1 MIRKPLRILI
11 VEDEPLAR
19 QRLYTLL
26 HMAPGY
32 KVVASAA
39 DGRQAVSL
47 VRQHHPEIMLLDIQL
62 PGLNGFEVLSSL
74 RDDPTPPAV
83 ILLTAHGDHALRAFD
98 AQVVDYLLKPF
109 TRERLLE
116 ALERARAHCAPED
129 GMITDLEQGEIPRRD
144 RIAVR
149 SGTRSIALP
158 FEEIYYAIADNV
170 HCHIFAAKERARI
183 SESLASLHTRL
194 PQGSLRAHQPLC
206 RRESGA
212 HQRDEAH
219 FKWRSRIA
227 PHEWN
232 CPYAQSNPPGRSRRS
247 IKAIRLIRSRPR
259 TIGPQ

>member
-116 ALERARAHCAPED
+116 ALERARAHCASED

-149 SGTRSIALP
+149 SGTRSIVLP

-194 PQGSLRAHQPLC
+194 PQDRFARISRFAVVNLAHISAMKPISNGDQELHLTNGTALTLSRTRRAEVVARL
-206 RRESGA
+206 
-212 HQRDEAH
+212 
-219 FKWRSRIA
+219 K
-227 PHEWN
+227 
-232 CPYAQSNPPGRSRRS
+232 QS
-247 IKAIRLIRSRPR
+247 A
-259 TIGPQ
+259 

>member
-129 GMITDLEQGEIPRRD
+129 EAFPDLAQEDTLWRD

-149 SGTRSIALP
+149 SGTRSIVLP

-194 PQGSLRAHQPLC
+194 PQDRFARISRFAGVNLAHISAMKPISNGDQELLLTNGTALTLSRTRRAEVVARL
-206 RRESGA
+206 
-212 HQRDEAH
+212 
-219 FKWRSRIA
+219 K
-227 PHEWN
+227 
-232 CPYAQSNPPGRSRRS
+232 QS
-247 IKAIRLIRSRPR
+247 A
-259 TIGPQ
+259 